1 MEYFMKMIKSF
12 MWSMLIISLYL
23 WSSSQAY
30 DFYVGGRDGWV
41 LNPSENFNHWAERN
55 RFQVNDTLIFKRG
68 SNDSVL
74 VVTKEGY
81 DKCDTSSPLERIDG
95 GDSKFK
101 FDRSGPFFFTSGDQ
115 GNCEKGQKL
124 IVVVLALRHH
134 ASSTPPAVSLPPLA
148 ATPPTGL
155 APATAP
161 WTSLPPTTD
170 GSTNHESAPA
180 PSPSSSPLLALASHG
195 YLLVL
200 ASTIVCLF

>member
-1 MEYFMKMIKSF
+1 MKMIKSF
-12 MWSMLIISLYL
+12 MWSMLIMSLYL
-23 WSSSQAY
+23 WGSSQAY

-55 RFQVNDTLIFKRG
+55 RFQINDTLIFKKG

-81 DKCDTSSPLERIDG
+81 NKCDTSSPLERIDG
-95 GDSKFK
+95 GDLKFK
-101 FDRSGPFFFTSGDQ
+101 FDRSGPFFFISGDQ
-115 GNCEKGQKL
+115 CSCEKGQKL

-134 ASSTPPAVSLPPLA
+134 AKRTPPAVSPSPPI

-155 APATAP
+155 TAPVPAP
-161 WTSLPPTTD
+161 WTSLPPT
-170 GSTNHESAPA
+170 STNGGSNHGSAPA
-180 PSPSSSPLLALASHG
+180 PSPSSSSLLALASHG

-200 ASTIVCLF
+200 ASAIVCLF